1 MKTVLP
7 EWLQLPAE
15 GVTAADYEALPEE
28 VCRQVEIVDGAVL
41 VLPAPL
47 RSHQRLARRL
57 ADAIEAACGPEL
69 AVVTGADLRVQEAPL
84 VNRRPDIVVY
94 DARVPDEQVLRPADC
109 RLVVEVMSAGSVTA
123 DRLSKPAEYAAA
135 GIGHYWRVEDGDG
148 AAPYRAAPY
157 RVVRHVLD
165 PRAEIYI
172 RAGVDEAALSVTSP
186 VALTIDLRTLA
197 G

>member
-1 MKTVLP
+1 METVLP
-7 EWLQLPAE
+7 EWLQLSPE
-15 GVTAADYEALPEE
+15 GVTAADYEVLPEE
-28 VCRQVEIVDGAVL
+28 VCRRVEIVDGAVL

-57 ADAIEAACGPEL
+57 ADVLEENCGPEL
-69 AVVTGADLRVQEAPL
+69 AVVTGADLRVREAPL

-94 DARVPDEQVLRPADC
+94 DAQVPDEQVLRPVDC
-109 RLVVEVMSAGSVTA
+109 RLVVEIMSTGSVTA

-135 GIGHYWRVEDGDG
+135 RIGHYWRVEDGDG
-148 AAPYRAAPY
+148 ATPC

-165 PRAEIYI
+165 PHAQSYVVD
-172 RAGVDEAALSVTSP
+172 GVDEGVLSVSSP
-186 VALTIDLRTLA
+186 FSLTVDVRALA

>member
-1 MKTVLP
+1 MVEMVLP
-7 EWLQLPAE
+7 GWLQLSPE
-15 GVTAADYEALPEE
+15 GVTAAGYEAMPEE
-28 VCRQVEIVDGAVL
+28 VCRRVEIVDGAVV

-47 RSHQRLARRL
+47 RSHQRLVRRL
-57 ADAIEAACGPEL
+57 ADVLEADCGREL
-69 AVVTGADLRVQEAPL
+69 AVVTGADLRVREAPL

-94 DARVPDEQVLRPADC
+94 DARVPDEQVLRPGDC

-123 DRLSKPAEYAAA
+123 DRVSKPAQYAAA

-148 AAPYRAAPY
+148 FAAC

-165 PRAEIYI
+165 PHAQLYVID
-172 RAGVDEAALSVTSP
+172 GVDEGSLSVTSP
-186 VALTIDLRTLA
+186 FGLTIDLRAPA

>member
-1 MKTVLP
+1 METVLP
-7 EWLQLPAE
+7 EWLQLPPE
-15 GVTAADYEALPEE
+15 GVTAAGYEALPED
-28 VCRQVEIVDGAVL
+28 VCRRVEIVDGAVV

-57 ADAIEAACGPEL
+57 ADAIEASCGPEL

-94 DARVPDEQVLRPADC
+94 DARVPEEQVLRPADC

-135 GIGHYWRVEDGDG
+135 RIGHYWRVEDGDG
-148 AAPYRAAPY
+148 ATPR
-157 RVVRHVLD
+157 RVVRYVLD
-165 PRAEIYI
+165 PHAQSYVVD
-172 RAGVDEAALSVTSP
+172 GVDDGMLSVTSP
-186 VALTIDLRTLA
+186 FALTVDLRALA